1 MREVNNMSTA
11 LAIKNSF
18 DWDNQQQLE
27 EIKNLISKTPLSQ
40 TEFSYLVQ
48 LGKATQLNP
57 FNREIWAIKYDSKSA
72 AQIFIG
78 RDGYRIA
85 ASRHPM
91 YLRHQVVAVYSQD
104 EFKVV
109 NDEIIH
115 SYGLGER
122 GELVSAY
129 CKVYLKGQV
138 SYSYVYVTMKEY
150 GLTQSLWKGKPE
162 TMIKKVAEAQALR
175 QSFPDFF
182 AGTYSDAELPQ
193 PEEKP
198 VLRIVNEGTQTEK
211 LNQILDSNIIDSQSG
226 EIINQK
232 QKFVPGNPEIMVS
245 EEQIGEISSLIEQK
259 KLSEERIAK
268 AFSIYKIEK
277 LEQLNDAQARLFI
290 FQLEKV

>member
-1 MREVNNMSTA
+1 MSTA
-11 LAIKNSF
+11 LAMRNSF
-18 DWDNQQQLE
+18 DWDNQQQLQ
-27 EIKNLISKTPLSQ
+27 EIKGLISQTPLTE

-57 FNREIWAIKYDSKSA
+57 FNREIWAIKYSSKSA

-91 YLRHQVVAVYSQD
+91 YLRHQVVAVYSKD
-104 EFKVV
+104 DFKVV

-115 SYGLGER
+115 SYGLSER
-122 GELVSAY
+122 GELESAY
-129 CKVYLKGQV
+129 CKVYLKGQ
-138 SYSYVYVTMKEY
+138 SNYSYVYVTMKEY
-150 GLTQSLWKGKPE
+150 GLTQSVWKDKPE

-182 AGTYSDAELPQ
+182 AGTYSDAELSQ
-193 PEEKP
+193 QEAKP
-198 VLRIVNEGTQTEK
+198 TLHIVNGSTQTEK
-211 LNQILDSNIIDSQSG
+211 LNNILDEKTIYSETG
-226 EIINQK
+226 EVTNK
-232 QKFVPGNPEIMVS
+232 KSKFVPGNPEICVS
-245 EEQIGEISSLIEQK
+245 EEQINEIRSLIEEK
-259 KLSEERIAK
+259 ELSKERIDK

-277 LEQLNDAQARLFI
+277 LEQLTDAQAKLFI